1 MKMERSVR
9 PNVHFRG
16 RTWWW
21 TDGGSVGEAADKDA
35 QLLSYGAELML
46 LLEALEVERTTQG
59 VDWVVE
65 ELNSVSDKFK

>member
-1 MKMERSVR
+1 M
-9 PNVHFRG
+9 
-16 RTWWW
+16 
-21 TDGGSVGEAADKDA
+21 GEAADKDA